1 MNQLENVIPDIDLI
15 YIHMLITLDTSRLI
29 ALLCR
34 VLGPLSNSYDFSE
47 AYQCPPGSPMNP
59 EKKCHIW

>member
-1 MNQLENVIPDIDLI
+1 MNRLQNFSPRHQPDM
-15 YIHMLITLDTSRLI
+15 HMFTTLDTSRLI